1 MADLDTDD
9 LKRRME
15 KAVAVLMHEFTG
27 LRTGRASAA
36 LLEPVV
42 VHVYGTN
49 MPINQVATI
58 SVPEPRLISIQ
69 VWDKANIKA
78 VDKALREANLGL
90 NPQTDGQL
98 IRVPLPELT
107 EQRRKELSKIA
118 AQYAEQ
124 AKVAVR
130 NVRRDG
136 MDHLKKMK
144 HDHEMSED
152 DHKMWHDEVQ
162 ELTDAAIAKIDAAL
176 AHKQKDIMQI

>member
-1 MADLDTDD
+1 MAELDTDD
-9 LKRRME
+9 LKRRMD
-15 KAVAVLMHEFTG
+15 KAIAVLHQEFSG

-69 VWDKANIKA
+69 VWDKANVKA
-78 VDKALREANLGL
+78 VDKALRESNLGL
-90 NPQTDGQL
+90 NPQADGTL

-118 AQYAEQ
+118 AQYSEQ
-124 AKVAVR
+124 ARVAVR

-136 MDHLKKMK
+136 MDHLKKLK

-162 ELTDAAIAKIDAAL
+162 EITDAAIAKIDAAL
-176 AHKQKDIMQI
+176 AHKQKDIMQV